1 MNIFSFNSWLS
12 RFLYLVADIVVLHVL
27 WILFSLP
34 IVTIGASTTAVYYSC
49 MKRVRR
55 DESYISKNFIH
66 AFKSN
71 FKQSTLI
78 WLLVLVFGAIL
89 FTDFR
94 IGMAAGSS
102 IGKIMIIGCSVLL
115 IPFLCTVLYLFPVQ
129 AKFENR
135 IIDNLKNAFLISL
148 SNFKF
153 TLLLFFITATFALLA
168 LTFPPFIGLLLIC
181 GGGIYAYLTSCI
193 YVHIFRK
200 YIPEELDE
208 DVEANRMENP
218 LP

>member
-1 MNIFSFNSWLS
+1 MNLFSINSWLS

-27 WILFSLP
+27 WIVFSIP
-34 IVTIGASTTAVYYSC
+34 VFTIGASTTALYYSC

-55 DESYISKNFIH
+55 DEGYVSQNFIR

-78 WLLVLVFGAIL
+78 WLLILVFGAIL
-89 FTDFR
+89 FTDLR
-94 IGMAAGSS
+94 IGMAAGGA
-102 IGKIMIIGCSVLL
+102 IGKVMIVGCSILL
-115 IPFLCTVLYLFPVQ
+115 IPFLCTVLYVFPVQ

-135 IIDNLKNAFLISL
+135 IIDNLKNAFLMSL

-153 TLLLFFITATFALLA
+153 TLLLFFIITTFILLT

-181 GGGIYAYLTSCI
+181 GGGIYAYLTSSI
-193 YVHIFRK
+193 YVYIFRK
-200 YIPEELDE
+200 YIPEELNE
-208 DVEANRMENP
+208 DLEANRMENP
-218 LP
+218 SL